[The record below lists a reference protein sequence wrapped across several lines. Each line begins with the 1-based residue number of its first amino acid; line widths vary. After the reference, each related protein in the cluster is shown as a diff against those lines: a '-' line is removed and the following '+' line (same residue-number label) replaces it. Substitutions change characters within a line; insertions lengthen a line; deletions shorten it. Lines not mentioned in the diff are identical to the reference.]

1 MGCPTKRSSSPTRPA
16 FSVWSRATSAAR
28 SPSRVCRQRA
38 MRQRGEQTRYG
49 WRPEPRAMVLD
60 DEIGQSDA
68 RQVERLPP
76 HGVLEAG
83 ERRLGRQVGT
93 GERIALEQELVD
105 RVLAKRAASSQSA

>member
-1 MGCPTKRSSSPTRPA
+1 
-16 FSVWSRATSAAR
+16 
-28 SPSRVCRQRA
+28 
-38 MRQRGEQTRYG
+38 
-49 WRPEPRAMVLD
+49 MVLD